1 MYCDK
6 HLLLISYLRSTS
18 ILPFLEKK
26 ICYYINYNN
35 LAATNACH
43 NTFRFYCQLNATQC
57 FLPTTYCNDFYHIRC
72 LIPVLPCL
80 QTQIL
85 TISCDGSRTLSY
97 FRKQLQFVI
106 TIIMKLI
113 HKCTDDVA
121 I

>member
-1 MYCDK
+1 MYCDNIYCLF
-6 HLLLISYLRSTS
+6 HICA
-18 ILPFLEKK
+18 LPCVLPLLEKK
-26 ICYYINYNN
+26 TRYYINYDN
-35 LAATNACH
+35 LAATNACN